1 MIKYYRRIYYLL
13 LLLLVMPFLMA
24 TECGCG
30 GWEVP
35 FPEAEIMFENKS
47 DEPIFVGWSTDFH
60 ITVDMVL
67 NGASNGVAV
76 YRDVVRPNEV
86 SGLYMDTINN
96 KKRLHVLI
104 FKKTTLDSHSNQELI
119 DKNLYDKKYDLTPD
133 DVRNIDCHIIY
144 DGKP

>member
-1 MIKYYRRIYYLL
+1 
-13 LLLLVMPFLMA
+13 
-24 TECGCG
+24 
-30 GWEVP
+30 
-35 FPEAEIMFENKS
+35 
-47 DEPIFVGWSTDFH
+47 
-60 ITVDMVL
+60 
-67 NGASNGVAV
+67 
-76 YRDVVRPNEV
+76 
-86 SGLYMDTINN
+86 MDTINN